1 MYAIKIQV
9 FQTSELELFLN
20 TSVQIAEYPHR
31 GKWEYNC
38 ERRCDC
44 IVIVLHMQELRM
56 LDSKT
61 I

>member
-31 GKWEYNC
+31 GNGSITVKEG
-38 ERRCDC
+38 
-44 IVIVLHMQELRM
+44 VIVL
-56 LDSKT
+56 
-61 I
+61 